1 MKYNSFIRLLCSIPI
16 ILVFLYFI
24 PFVGVCLI
32 LLRYFLYSEKK
43 KILVPI
49 ILMLVG
55 SLILI
60 PGCLLEL
67 AKMTNFNIPSKIT
80 SIFTDS
86 FYSVNLI
93 NYSKNLFIVGII
105 FLFLISIFRG
115 IFDRA
120 QAYLKS
126 YIQKEEKVNREIS
139 SKNDLIMKEKI
150 EAAKNMTVVYC
161 PHCGADNILT
171 TNVGT
176 CKYCRSKL
184 EVKNKN

>member
-1 MKYNSFIRLLCSIPI
+1 MKYNPFIRLLCSIPI

-55 SLILI
+55 ALILM

-80 SIFTDS
+80 SIF
-86 FYSVNLI
+86 
-93 NYSKNLFIVGII
+93 IV
-105 FLFLISIFRG
+105 
-115 IFDRA
+115 
-120 QAYLKS
+120 
-126 YIQKEEKVNREIS
+126 
-139 SKNDLIMKEKI
+139 
-150 EAAKNMTVVYC
+150 
-161 PHCGADNILT
+161 
-171 TNVGT
+171 
-176 CKYCRSKL
+176 
-184 EVKNKN
+184 

>member
-1 MKYNSFIRLLCSIPI
+1 MKYNPFIRLLCSIPI

-105 FLFLISIFRG
+105 FLFLIFSG
-115 IFDRA
+115 CEL
-120 QAYLKS
+120 YH
-126 YIQKEEKVNREIS
+126 S
-139 SKNDLIMKEKI
+139 SKKYFSTIFINTSLSSILLISHLNSLEFCI
-150 EAAKNMTVVYC
+150 FLVYQAIRFLISLIAVTS
-161 PHCGADNILT
+161 GLFSN
-171 TNVGT
+171 
-176 CKYCRSKL
+176 SS
-184 EVKNKN
+184 

>member
-1 MKYNSFIRLLCSIPI
+1 MKYNPFIRLLCSIPI

-55 SLILI
+55 ALILM

-93 NYSKNLFIVGII
+93 NYSKSLFIVGII
-105 FLFLISIFRG
+105 FLFLIAIFRG
-115 IFDRA
+115 MFDRV

-161 PHCGADNILT
+161 LHCGADNILT

-176 CKYCRSKL
+176 CKYCRSRL